1 MKRFVSMLIAA
12 LLLFSLGSCKRRP
25 LTVADYSVN
34 VVINIDKDIV
44 NYRVSHDPELMRVAF
59 FDHED
64 GHLMTQA
71 FLPPE
76 GGKVNVI
83 PGRTYDVLVY
93 NFDTEVTLIKDEN
106 SFSKI
111 IATTNTISDAFKS
124 KLKSRGTKSPT
135 KNTVSSA
142 DDVKSPDDAKSDT
155 KDDDDETIVYDPD
168 HLYVGRLNTVEMP
181 ARSVD
186 SPEVT
191 LTVDCETVVQTWILE
206 VDKIKGAEYIG
217 SISAVITGLSEFNKI
232 STGLRS
238 KDYASVFFDIQ
249 SIGKDGILT
258 TKFNTFGENP
268 EVTEPQILSL
278 VITDTG
284 GKGYIFNVDVSS
296 QFPDN
301 KEQIIR
307 VKTDDIVI
315 PEPEKKGGGGIA
327 PSVDEWKDIVS
338 EIII

>member
-1 MKRFVSMLIAA
+1 MRRFGSMLIAA
-12 LLLFSLGSCKRRP
+12 MLLLLGLGSCKRRP
-25 LTVADYSVN
+25 LSVADYSVN
-34 VVINIDKDIV
+34 VVINIDDDIV
-44 NYRVSHDPELMRVAF
+44 NYRMPSEPELMRVAF

-64 GHLMTQA
+64 GQLMTQA
-71 FLPPE
+71 FLPPR

-93 NFDTEVTLIKDEN
+93 NFDTQVTYIKDEN
-106 SFSKI
+106 SFPKI
-111 IATTNTISDAFKS
+111 LATTNQISDAFKS

-135 KNTVSSA
+135 K
-142 DDVKSPDDAKSDT
+142 DDL
-155 KDDDDETIVYDPD
+155 DETIVYDPD

-186 SPEVT
+186 SPEIT

-206 VDKIKGAEYIG
+206 VDKIKGAQYIG
-217 SISAVITGLSEFNKI
+217 SISAVITGLSEYNKI

-238 KDYASVFFDIQ
+238 KDYATVFFDIQ
-249 SIGKDGILT
+249 SIGQDGVVK

-268 EVTEPQILSL
+268 ESGERQILSL

-284 GKGYIFNVDVSS
+284 GKGYIFNVDVTD
-296 QFPDN
+296 QFPGN

-307 VKTDDIVI
+307 VKTGDIDI
-315 PEPEKKGGGGIA
+315 PEPEHQGGGGLS

-338 EIII
+338 QIEI